1 MYRISLSIMTARENP
16 LPTSVDDEASEAPTS
31 PGEKYL
37 IALGRRRSSPMR
49 RIFSDQ
55 NFYAIP
61 EVAEKLKIKEEL
73 VRELIRRGE
82 LHAYRIGKAYRIT
95 NDDIDDYL
103 RSCSTRAE
111 RLED

>member
-1 MYRISLSIMTARENP
+1 MTARKNP
-16 LPTSVDDEASEAPTS
+16 PPASVDDEASEAHTS

-37 IALGRRRSSPMR
+37 IALGRRRSSPTR
-49 RIFSDQ
+49 RLFAEQ
-55 NFYAIP
+55 TFYAIP

-95 NDDIDDYL
+95 DDDIDDYL

-111 RLED
+111 RPEE

>member
-1 MYRISLSIMTARENP
+1 MGLSIMTARDNP
-16 LPTSVDDEASEAPTS
+16 PPPPYDEEGETPST

-37 IALGRRRSSPMR
+37 IALGRRRSSPAR
-49 RIFSDQ
+49 RIFAEQ
-55 NFYAIP
+55 HFYAIP
-61 EVAEKLKIKEEL
+61 EVAERLKIKEEL

-95 NDDIDDYL
+95 DDDIDEYL

-111 RLED
+111 RPED

>member
-1 MYRISLSIMTARENP
+1 MTARKNP
-16 LPTSVDDEASEAPTS
+16 PPTSVDDEASEAHTS

-37 IALGRRRSSPMR
+37 IALGRRRSSPTR
-49 RIFSDQ
+49 RLFAEQ
-55 NFYAIP
+55 TFYAIP

-95 NDDIDDYL
+95 DDDIDDYL

-111 RLED
+111 RPEE

>member
-1 MYRISLSIMTARENP
+1 MTAHENP
-16 LPTSVDDEASEAPTS
+16 PPTPHDGADETPST

-49 RIFSDQ
+49 RLFADQ

-95 NDDIDDYL
+95 DDDIDDYL

-111 RLED
+111 RPED

>member
-1 MYRISLSIMTARENP
+1 MTAPHTNPENPDDRENEIP
-16 LPTSVDDEASEAPTS
+16 PT
-31 PGEKYL
+31 PGEQYL

-49 RIFSDQ
+49 RIFANQ

-61 EVAEKLKIKEEL
+61 EVAERLKIKEEL

-95 NDDIDDYL
+95 DDDIDAFL
-103 RSCSTRAE
+103 QTCSTGDE
-111 RLED
+111 RSDEE